1 MTTTLTGLTRDAVAR
16 YHRDGFL
23 FPLDVFTP
31 DEAAGWA
38 TEAGDLSVD
47 GLPDHGAPW
56 KQKSYLLLP
65 SLDALVRDRRLTDAV
80 AAVLGEDLLALSADL
95 FVKPAGST
103 RRITWHQDVN
113 FWRLE
118 PLDVLTAWVAFTP
131 STVHN
136 GCVRYVPGGHHGR
149 VDHVERPDPENM
161 LSRGQEVA
169 VAVDEADA
177 AEVELR
183 PGQVSFHHALTPHA
197 SGPNTTGAPRI
208 GFAVRYAPTS
218 VRQLAGPA
226 ISARLV
232 RGTDRFGHFAHETG
246 PDAPLS
252 PTALAE
258 HRWAREPHA
267 ATGYST
273 V

>member
-1 MTTTLTGLTRDAVAR
+1 MTTALAGLTHDDVAR

-23 FPLDVFTP
+23 FPIDVLP
-31 DEAAGWA
+31 EHEAAVLADEAW
-38 TEAGDLSVD
+38 DLSVD

-65 SLDALVRDRRLTDAV
+65 SLDDLVRDRRLTDAV
-80 AAVLGEDLLALSADL
+80 AAVLGEDLLVLSADL

-113 FWRLE
+113 FWQLE

-131 STVHN
+131 ATAHN
-136 GCVRYVPGGHHGR
+136 GCVRYVAGGHHGR
-149 VDHVERPDPENM
+149 VEHVERPDPDNM

-169 VAVDEADA
+169 VAVDESDA
-177 AEVELR
+177 VDVELR

-197 SGPNTTGAPRI
+197 SGPNLTDAPRI

-226 ISARLV
+226 ISARLA

-252 PTALAE
+252 PAALAE
-258 HRWAREPHA
+258 HRGALDPHA